1 MKPENL
7 RDNINLPAEAADA
20 RATIRSLSDR
30 NDAAA
35 KYKKEDD
42 IRNKCV
48 TITNDIENKGNK
60 NIEQDT
66 IENKID
72 YDENKTD
79 YDENKIDY
87 DENKKIKV
95 TKIEDKTTRK
105 NKNIYKTKEESP
117 RPDLNSITKNKSKNK
132 TAKPSVVNVRK
143 ITEFILLKK
152 DETPK
157 YKNTQKPAEQT
168 AKQDS
173 LQIGPQSDNRKGG
186 DRKQAV
192 IENYFTTGNITQ
204 PSKGYAR
211 RNVIGQM

>member
-20 RATIRSLSDR
+20 RAISRSLSDR

-42 IRNKCV
+42 IRNKWV
-48 TITNDIENKGNK
+48 TIINDIENKGNK

-66 IENKID
+66 IENKI
-72 YDENKTD
+72 D

-105 NKNIYKTKEESP
+105 NKNINKTKEESP
-117 RPDLNSITKNKSKNK
+117 RPDLKSIIKNKSKNK

-143 ITEFILLKK
+143 ITEFILLNK

-186 DRKQAV
+186 GRKQAV

-204 PSKGYAR
+204 PSKGDAR